1 MAPRIGHSHSL
12 KFRAHDSKPIELP
25 IVRKKN
31 ERCVIRYPSGPINK
45 YEQVFADPQVRH
57 RGLWESVPLA
67 GGGTAPA
74 IASPLRLSD
83 TPVEYRRPAPT
94 LGQHTT
100 EILST
105 VLGKSA
111 EEIQRLAGVIE

>member
-1 MAPRIGHSHSL
+1 
-12 KFRAHDSKPIELP
+12 
-25 IVRKKN
+25 VRNKN
-31 ERCVIRYPSGPINK
+31 ERCVIRYPSGPINN

-57 RGLWESVPLA
+57 RGLWESIPLA

-94 LGQHTT
+94 PGQHTT